1 MFLCHRCHKAIG
13 PAIPPIT
20 IITETRP
27 KTYRNYVE
35 GRDPIESKG
44 WEIVKEIKVCGKC
57 EGILKFL
64 DEADVSIRGITI
76 ENALLPGVQ
85 RHRLLA

>member
-1 MFLCHRCHKAIG
+1 MFKCHRCKKAIG

-44 WEIVKEIKVCGKC
+44 WEIVEEKKVCAKC
-57 EGILKFL
+57 AGILKFL
-64 DEADVSIRGITI
+64 EEAEVEINPLHSLSRHS
-76 ENALLPGVQ
+76 LPS
-85 RHRLLA
+85 

>member
-1 MFLCHRCHKAIG
+1 MFKCHRCKKAIG

-27 KTYRNYVE
+27 KVYRNYIE

-44 WEIVKEIKVCGKC
+44 WEIVKEIKVCKRC
-57 EGILKFL
+57 EEIIKFIE
-64 DEADVSIRGITI
+64 EAEAEVETSTLSRVS
-76 ENALLPGVQ
+76 
-85 RHRLLA
+85 RHRLSS